1 MKSEFLETGVI
12 VNTHGVR
19 GEVKVVPWADSPDF
33 LKQFTTFY
41 IDSAPVKATSVRVD
55 KTNVLI
61 RFEGVDTVEAAMRL
75 KNKVLSI
82 ARADARL
89 PAGRHFLAD
98 LYGLSVIDAATG
110 ETLGKVEDIL
120 TPPAHNVYVV
130 GGGAKRYM
138 IPAVPAFV
146 AETDVDQGYLK
157 VNLIEGLESDV

>member
-1 MKSEFLETGVI
+1 MNLQFLETGLI

-19 GEVKVVPWADSPDF
+19 GEVKAVPWADSPDF
-33 LKQFTTFY
+33 LKQFHTFY
-41 IDSAPVKATSVRVD
+41 IDSAPYKALSVRVD

-61 RFEGVDTVEAAMRL
+61 RFEGIDTVEAAMRL
-75 KNKVLSI
+75 KNKVISI
-82 ARADARL
+82 DRGDASL

-110 ETLGKVEDIL
+110 ETLGTVEDIL

-130 GGGAKRYM
+130 SGGGKKYM

-146 AETDVDQGYLK
+146 AETNVDGGYLR
-157 VNLIEGLESDV
+157 VNLIEGLETDV

>member
-1 MKSEFLETGVI
+1 
-12 VNTHGVR
+12 
-19 GEVKVVPWADSPDF
+19 
-33 LKQFTTFY
+33 
-41 IDSAPVKATSVRVD
+41 
-55 KTNVLI
+55 
-61 RFEGVDTVEAAMRL
+61 MRL
-75 KNKVLSI
+75 KNKVISI

-98 LYGLSVIDAATG
+98 LYGLKVIDAATG
-110 ETLGKVEDIL
+110 ETLGQVEDIL

-146 AETDVDQGYLK
+146 AETNVDGGFLK